1 MLGNLKNELFQL
13 LEKYF
18 PSIRIDSKE
27 KRGIILEV
35 RAHIDEATFIV
46 VYANAITGKRSFALI
61 SKGERII
68 GYDNYKFWHYHPPG
82 EPNSHI
88 PCDEP
93 SIESII
99 LEFKAVQEKY

>member
-1 MLGNLKNELFQL
+1 MLGNLKNELLQL

-18 PSIRIDSKE
+18 PSIRIESKE

-35 RAHIDEATFIV
+35 RAPIDEVTFIV

-99 LEFKAVQEKY
+99 LEFKAIQEKC